1 MKGPKIWGFLLAL
14 CLVSC
19 GTVRQVT
26 NSDNTTVQ
34 VKTETVYHT
43 DTIYVELPQIIQSIQ
58 TRDTLSRLENDYA
71 KSEAVVSNGTLSHS
85 LEIKPTAHPVKV
97 QGKTVYK
104 DSIVFRDRIVETQVE
119 VEDGRVTS
127 VILAVPCFKRDLPD
141 LELDA
146 ACLVRK
152 VIGRKPPK
160 LTINGTGAYIRHGS
174 IGDCGTTGRKL
185 VVDFYGG
192 NCRIGGGSPWTKDAT
207 KADLT
212 LNIYARVKAREA
224 VYKYGIDICYCAIA
238 CCIGRREITVTI
250 FDGQNNQVA
259 TWQEMRPAT
268 EIIEELGLRKP
279 VFAHKCLNGLF
290 A

>member
-119 VEDGRVTS
+119 VEKPLTRWQSFKMEAGGALL
-127 VILAVPCFKRDLPD
+127 IAVALLLLLFIIHI
-141 LELDA
+141 
-146 ACLVRK
+146 VRK
-152 VIGRKPPK
+152 F
-160 LTINGTGAYIRHGS
+160 IN
-174 IGDCGTTGRKL
+174 K
-185 VVDFYGG
+185 
-192 NCRIGGGSPWTKDAT
+192 
-207 KADLT
+207 
-212 LNIYARVKAREA
+212 
-224 VYKYGIDICYCAIA
+224 
-238 CCIGRREITVTI
+238 
-250 FDGQNNQVA
+250 
-259 TWQEMRPAT
+259 
-268 EIIEELGLRKP
+268 
-279 VFAHKCLNGLF
+279 
-290 A
+290 